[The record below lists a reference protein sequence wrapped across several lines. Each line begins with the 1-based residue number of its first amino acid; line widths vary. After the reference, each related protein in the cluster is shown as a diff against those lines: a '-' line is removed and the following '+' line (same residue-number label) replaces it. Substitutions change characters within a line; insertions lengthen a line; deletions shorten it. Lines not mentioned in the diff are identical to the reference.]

1 MNYSRSLHLLIQL
14 NVLLVLVGTPTIT
27 NAHDE
32 ITTTFDCHEV
42 GSEQEESNECHCHV
56 PGEEPVLVSCEDDLL
71 TMELLLDLEKVDEEL
86 FFGLKVEPED
96 TCSEYNTAE
105 YPSGSTL
112 DVIKSNVLGGI
123 FGAYE
128 NRCFDAY
135 EDVDVDHLIAKKEAH
150 DSGLCAA
157 DAQTKINFTNDL
169 ENIALAS
176 PSVNRSKGA
185 RDPAEWLPE
194 HSACWYVW
202 QVLRVKRKYDLTI
215 DEDEQNAIEEVLQDC
230 AIEDLVLE
238 VDESCTLPENA
249 NSSLE

>member
-1 MNYSRSLHLLIQL
+1 MKDSQFLQRLIRL
-14 NVLLVLVGTPTIT
+14 SVLPVLVAIPTIT
-27 NAHDE
+27 SAHDE
-32 ITTTFDCHEV
+32 VSSTLDCHV
-42 GSEQEESNECHCHV
+42 VDSDQEDNDECHCHV
-56 PGEEPVLVSCEDDLL
+56 PGEDPVLVSCDDDLL
-71 TMELLLDLEKVDEEL
+71 NMELLLDLDKVDEEL

-96 TCSEYNTAE
+96 TCAEYNTAE
-105 YPSGSTL
+105 YPYGTTL
-112 DVIKSNVLGGI
+112 DVIKSNELGGI

-128 NRCFDAY
+128 NRCFDTY
-135 EDVDVDHLIAKKEAH
+135 KDVDVEHLVAKKEAH

-176 PSVNRSKGA
+176 STVNRSKGA

-194 HSACWYVW
+194 HSVCWYVW
-202 QVLRVKRKYDLTI
+202 QVLHIKRKYDLTI
-215 DEDEQNAIEEVLQDC
+215 DDDEKTAIEEVLQDC

-238 VDESCTLPENA
+238 IDESCTLPENA